1 MKKMKA
7 YHWLAFFC
15 FLAMASCDRIDFDQV
30 ETGKLYVGVC
40 EGKDCAVVFDR
51 AVEGD
56 VRGRLYLDEGLPTA
70 EPMPFT
76 ANLKENGKGDLRV
89 DHSEKSLKRVSL
101 KNGNLQ
107 GKANGKSFALTLQQ
121 GYDKHFRPMYQEPC
135 YKTMTESR
143 IYARKVKG
151 FWMSYPD
158 TREDFGDIY
167 LGKVT
172 SLITTKDLDLDMDLY
187 YPAEPDSLPHPLLV
201 LIHGGAFYN
210 GHKQAEGYP
219 EMGRHF
225 AERGYVVASIN
236 YRLGFKPLAAD
247 VERAG
252 YRALQDAHAAVC
264 YLIAHAKEF
273 GIDTTKIFA
282 AGTSAGAITALNL
295 AFMREENRPETTREG
310 GVGKWISK
318 GISKITKGA
327 DNVARR
333 VLGVNLGINDWC
345 RDLGLDQDLG
355 PIGAVSQPHDRRF
368 EVKAVVN
375 MWGAVHDLGMLSN
388 SPNTSVLSFHGDAD
402 KIVPYGYG
410 YPFDG
415 ILDPYVDNVFN
426 HLPGFMRPIA
436 ELGLDWVS
444 DGKPIHEFLFS
455 PMQGSKA
462 IHDKACAMRMRSE
475 LHTAPGCGHSLHVD
489 DNGNLTSYF
498 SDTILPVMTRFLGE
512 EMAGGTGVRLQQ
524 SGTWYEATGT
534 DNVAEL
540 HWQVEGGAVVDQQG
554 DNKSKVLFF
563 SDMPRHAVTAEGR
576 YKNGVEFSE
585 TIVVH

>member
-1 MKKMKA
+1 MKV
-7 YHWLAFFC
+7 YHCLTTFC
-15 FLAMASCDRIDFDQV
+15 FLVLASCSRIDFEQI
-30 ETGKLYVGVC
+30 EIGKPYVGVC
-40 EGKDCAVVFDR
+40 ENKDCAVVFDR
-51 AVEGD
+51 AEEKD
-56 VRGRLYLDEGLPTA
+56 MRGRLYFDEGSPVA
-70 EPMPFT
+70 EPELFT
-76 ANLKENGKGDLRV
+76 ANLKKKGKGNLQIAG
-89 DHSEKSLKRVSL
+89 STKPLKRVSL
-101 KNGNLQ
+101 KRGKLQ
-107 GKANGKSFALTLQQ
+107 GKTDGKSFSLTLQQ
-121 GYDKHFRPMYQEPC
+121 GYDERFRPMYQEPC
-135 YKTMTESR
+135 YKMATEKR
-143 IYARKVKG
+143 TYARNVKG

-158 TREDFGDIY
+158 TGEDFGNIY
-167 LGKVT
+167 LGKVMNLLT
-172 SLITTKDLDLDMDLY
+172 PKDLDLDMDLY
-187 YPAEPDSLPHPLLV
+187 YPGEPDSLPRPLLV

-210 GHKQAEGYP
+210 GDKQAEGYP

-295 AFMREENRPETTREG
+295 AFMHEENRPETTREG
-310 GVGKWISK
+310 GTGEWISN
-318 GISKITKGA
+318 GINNITKEA

-333 VLGVNLGINDWC
+333 LLGVDLGINDLC
-345 RDLGLDQDLG
+345 RNLGLEPDLG
-355 PIGAVSQPHDRRF
+355 PIGAVSQPRDRQF

-375 MWGAVHDLGMLSN
+375 MWGAAYDLGMLSN
-388 SPNTSVLSFHGDAD
+388 SPNTSILSFHGNAD
-402 KIVPYGYG
+402 RIVPYAYG

-415 ILDPYVDNVFN
+415 VLDPYVDKVFN
-426 HLPGFMRPIA
+426 HLPSPLRPIA
-436 ELGLDWVS
+436 VYGLDWVS
-444 DGKPIHEFLFS
+444 NGKPIHEFLFN

-462 IHDKACAMRMRSE
+462 IHDKACTMHMRSE
-475 LHTAPGCGHSLHVD
+475 LYTAPGRGHSLHVD
-489 DNGNLTSYF
+489 EHRNLTGYF
-498 SDTILPVMTRFLGE
+498 TDSILPVMTRFLCE

-540 HWQVEGGAVVDQQG
+540 HWRVEGGAIVTQQG
-554 DNKSKVLFF
+554 ENRSKVLFF
-563 SDMPRHAVTAEGR
+563 SDTPRHAITAEGR

-585 TIVVH
+585 TMVVP